1 MMKFSVK
8 KKFTVIKLLL
18 AAVLVPF
25 ITSCEALPDFGKDKT
40 KDPDEKFDFVK
51 RNNSERYKEPD
62 EKLPENVN
70 VDYDA
75 KPVVRGGMDAGT
87 AEKEL
92 VEVLKQR
99 EFSIRIDLGAGSA
112 CHNVWT
118 SDISYEYVKINA
130 DYHT

>member
-1 MMKFSVK
+1 MNSTLK
-8 KKFTVIKLLL
+8 KPYHAVRLLL
-18 AAVLVPF
+18 AAAVLPF
-25 ITSCEALPDFGKDKT
+25 ITSCEALPDFGKEKT
-40 KDPDEKFDFVK
+40 DDPDEKFDFVK